1 MMEEYMAESKIIT
14 ELAEEKISVGSG
26 LMRLLVIVD
35 SLNNKEFQSWIL
47 NELNG
52 YKDSSQL
59 PEYRKNLTTLIKY
72 TGI

>member
-1 MMEEYMAESKIIT
+1 MAESKIIT